1 MSSKTQTKGFHGNK
15 TEQKSGLSRHYREI
29 GIKAVAAATRKSTAL
44 PRTRD
49 LIGEPQ
55 KEPYANA
62 TKTSDDRQ
70 HRDGTAK
77 ASRRNRREVKGRA
90 VLSASD
96 QAKLQALTPQQ
107 RLAVEDAL
115 AFFPQ
120 LTLDEIL
127 SELSL
132 LM

>member
-1 MSSKTQTKGFHGNK
+1 MARFS
-15 TEQKSGLSRHYREI
+15 
-29 GIKAVAAATRKSTAL
+29 AAHVMDM
-44 PRTRD
+44 PM
-49 LIGEPQ
+49 
-55 KEPYANA
+55 ANA
-62 TKTSDDRQ
+62 TKPNDNRQ
-70 HRDGTAK
+70 RRDGTAK
-77 ASRRNRREVKGRA
+77 ISRQNRREVKRRA
-90 VLSASD
+90 VLSRSD

-107 RLAVEDAL
+107 RLVVEDAL

>member
-1 MSSKTQTKGFHGNK
+1 MPT
-15 TEQKSGLSRHYREI
+15 
-29 GIKAVAAATRKSTAL
+29 
-44 PRTRD
+44 
-49 LIGEPQ
+49 
-55 KEPYANA
+55 ANA
-62 TKTSDDRQ
+62 TKPSNNRQ
-70 HRDGTAK
+70 RQDET
-77 ASRRNRREVKGRA
+77 SRRKRRERRA

-107 RLAVEDAL
+107 RLVVEDAL

-127 SELSL
+127 SEPSL

>member
-1 MSSKTQTKGFHGNK
+1 MDMPM
-15 TEQKSGLSRHYREI
+15 
-29 GIKAVAAATRKSTAL
+29 AT
-44 PRTRD
+44 
-49 LIGEPQ
+49 
-55 KEPYANA
+55 A
-62 TKTSDDRQ
+62 TKPSNNRQ
-70 HRDGTAK
+70 RQDGT
-77 ASRRNRREVKGRA
+77 SRRNRREVKRRA
-90 VLSASD
+90 MLNASD

-132 LM
+132 LT